1 MKSEKPATSQTHN
14 VATRTIFVVII
25 NVESLPIASGQ
36 NKILDLISALD
47 NSTNV
52 RWPTTVTA
60 KSNSEQENKIQKNK
74 LKLLPANY
82 KHSRQKQKQVTL
94 SRIRHNKSKL
104 LTAKTNC
111 LRQKQ
116 IAHGKSQNGGQRFL
130 VSGSRS
136 TWCNFLTF
144 FGNVVIMF
152 CSKCGCSLK
161 EIDNFCSSCG
171 KGKFSHFYNHFFGV
185 IHSFIRKIQRN
196 FHVAH
201 VLCVCVL

>member
-1 MKSEKPATSQTHN
+1 MTPVPRLQFKRRVCAN
-14 VATRTIFVVII
+14 GCIFWQ
-25 NVESLPIASGQ
+25 PP
-36 NKILDLISALD
+36 
-47 NSTNV
+47 V

-82 KHSRQKQKQVTL
+82 KHLRQKQKQVTL

-130 VSGSRS
+130 VSGCRS
-136 TWCNFLTF
+136 TWCNTTWTFAHFLR
-144 FGNVVIMF
+144 
-152 CSKCGCSLK
+152 KR
-161 EIDNFCSSCG
+161 
-171 KGKFSHFYNHFFGV
+171 SH
-185 IHSFIRKIQRN
+185 
-196 FHVAH
+196 H
-201 VLCVCVL
+201 VLLKMRM